1 MISKLFR
8 ATENVD
14 SHKCPGGT
22 WHIKRKRQIFIYIY
36 KYSKLTSNQSEFNKS
51 TNLYFNPGEFIL

>member
-1 MISKLFR
+1 M
-8 ATENVD
+8 EGVD

-22 WHIKRKRQIFIYIY
+22 WHIKRKKHIWVKN
-36 KYSKLTSNQSEFNKS
+36 KYSKLTSNKSEFNKS